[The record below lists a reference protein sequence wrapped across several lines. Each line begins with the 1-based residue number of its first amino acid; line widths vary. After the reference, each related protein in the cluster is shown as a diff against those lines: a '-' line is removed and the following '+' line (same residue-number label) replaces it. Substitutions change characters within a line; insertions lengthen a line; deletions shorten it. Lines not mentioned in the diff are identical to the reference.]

1 MRKKKTL
8 AFLSCTLFI
17 GCASTTYLNEYG
29 ENRLK
34 NNDEYEKIDPNI
46 RWKATFENG
55 CPVINFYENFPNYDE
70 IVDVSITEQINKKSF
85 AIITISKESVC
96 SYSGTGV
103 VYKKSSNAQNLV
115 SETSNI
121 PEQVQPTEEPPQET
135 AESEPIES
143 SSSSFDEPT
152 ASPIAEATSDLP
164 AQDAATENSEQ
175 NTATEISE
183 QPQEITPSSSAAQQ
197 TTQTSP
203 EEREKMREASKRYQK
218 AMMNKK
224 KASKQD
230 REDLSAHGNDSNA
243 KRN

>member
-1 MRKKKTL
+1 MRKKTL
-8 AFLSCTLFI
+8 IILSCTLLA

-29 ENRLK
+29 K
-34 NNDEYEKIDPNI
+34 NKLRSNAEYERIDPNL

-103 VYKKSSNAQNLV
+103 VYKKTFGTPEQS
-115 SETSNI
+115 SETNDI
-121 PEQVQPTEEPPQET
+121 QDPAQQTEELPQAT
-135 AESEPIES
+135 AEPEPIENS
-143 SSSSFDEPT
+143 SSSVVEPT
-152 ASPIAEATSDLP
+152 ESPIPETSTEVS
-164 AQDAATENSEQ
+164 AQDTATANFEQ

-224 KASKQD
+224 NASKQN

>member
-1 MRKKKTL
+1 M
-8 AFLSCTLFI
+8 
-17 GCASTTYLNEYG
+17 
-29 ENRLK
+29 K

-152 ASPIAEATSDLP
+152 ASPITEATSDLP
-164 AQDAATENSEQ
+164 TQDAAS
-175 NTATEISE
+175 
-183 QPQEITPSSSAAQQ
+183 SSSAIQQ